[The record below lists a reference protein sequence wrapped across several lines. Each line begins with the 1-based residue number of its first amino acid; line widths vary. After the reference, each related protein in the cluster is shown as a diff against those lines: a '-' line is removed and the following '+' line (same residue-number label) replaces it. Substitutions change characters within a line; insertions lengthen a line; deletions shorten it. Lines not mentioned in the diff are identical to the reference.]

1 MRMRLCFFAFA
12 LMATCAFHAP
22 AARAS
27 CVGLGCSCEVTATG
41 LSFGAYNPLSGIPA
55 DAAGQVSVR
64 CSALVL
70 GALVGYTVQLG
81 PGLSGVASARQM
93 SSGGHTLSYNLYAD
107 PSCTQILGDGSG
119 ATSIFSD
126 GYLLDLLYF
135 RTRDYTVYGRMPA
148 GQNAAAGSY
157 SDVLAAT
164 VVF

>member
-1 MRMRLCFFAFA
+1 MRVRLCFFALVF
-12 LMATCAFHAP
+12 MAAWVLHAAP
-22 AARAS
+22 ARAS

-41 LSFGAYNPLSGIPA
+41 LSFGVYNPLSGAPA
-55 DAAGQVSVR
+55 DAAGRVSVR

-81 PGLSGVASARQM
+81 PGLSGLASARQM
-93 SSGGHTLSYNLYAD
+93 RSGGHTLSYNLYAD

-135 RTRDYTVYGRMPA
+135 RTRDYTVYGRLPA